1 MHLKS
6 LCIALLLPMAAVAA
20 ESGIVLDN
28 FDHSVRPQDDFY
40 RHVNGQWLKTTT
52 IPADKSNY
60 SSFSELSDRT
70 EKQLLEIIR
79 EAAAHGGAGEAQ
91 QVGDLYAS
99 FMDEAAVQDAGLGPL
114 QAYLFEIEKLSS
126 REQIPTLMGTLEWI
140 GAASLIETGVYAD
153 AKNPGFNTAYLVQ
166 GGLGLPDREYYL
178 SDSDKFKSVRKAYE
192 DYITRV
198 LGLAGTIE
206 ARKHARAILALETR
220 VAEKHWT
227 KVENRDA
234 QKTYNRRDVETINS
248 NTPGFDLAAWLATF
262 GVNDL
267 ETVVIQQPSYFE
279 ALGSLI
285 DSASLET
292 WREYFRLRLIDAYAP
307 FLSEDFVAAH
317 FQLHGRTIL
326 GIDSNKPRWKRGVDL
341 VEDKLGE
348 ALGKIYVEK
357 HFPARAK
364 VRMGEMVDNLI
375 EAYRQSINQLEWMG
389 EDTRQQALDKLDSFT
404 PKIGYPDRW
413 RDYSALPIEAD
424 DLVGNVIR
432 ANLFTNQYYVNKLG
446 KPVDPTEWFMT
457 PQTVNAYYN
466 PVANEIVFPA
476 AILQPPFFNLEA
488 DDAVN
493 YGGIGAV
500 IGHEIG
506 HGFDDQGSRFDGQG
520 RLRNWWTDEDRNNFE
535 ARTHQ
540 LITQYNAY
548 SPLPGYTVN
557 GELTIGENIGDLGGL
572 SIAAKAYHLSL
583 KGKPAPV
590 LDGYSGDQ
598 RLLIG
603 WAQIWRRLYRE
614 DALINRLKTDPHSPG
629 EYRCN
634 GIVSNVPEFYQA
646 FEVKP
651 GDAMYLPPDKRVQ
664 IW

>member
-1 MHLKS
+1 MRLKA
-6 LCIALLLPMAAVAA
+6 LCIAMLLPVAAMAA

-40 RHVNGQWLKTTT
+40 RHVNGKWLKTVE

-70 EKQLLEIIR
+70 EQQLLAIIKN
-79 EAAAHGGAGEAQ
+79 AATQSGEGEAQ

-99 FMDEAAVQDAGLGPL
+99 FMDEARVNAAGLAPL
-114 QAYLFEIEKLSS
+114 QPYLFEIEKLSS
-126 REQIPTLMGTLEWI
+126 SDQIPALMGTLEWI
-140 GAASLIETGVYAD
+140 GTASLIETGIYAD
-153 AKNPGFNTAYLVQ
+153 AKNPEYYTAYLVQ
-166 GGLGLPDREYYL
+166 GGLGLPDRDYYL
-178 SDSDKFKSVRKAYE
+178 SDSDKFKAVRQAYR
-192 DYITRV
+192 DYVTRV
-198 LGLAGTIE
+198 LSLAGTID
-206 ARKHARAILALETR
+206 AGAHADAILALETR
-220 VAEKHWT
+220 IAEKHWT
-227 KVENRDA
+227 KVESRDA
-234 QKTYNRRDVETINS
+234 QKTYNRREVKDINS
-248 NTPGFDLAAWLATF
+248 NTPGFDLSAWLATF
-262 GVNDL
+262 GVQDL

-279 ALGSLI
+279 ALGELVA
-285 DSASLET
+285 SASIET

-307 FLSEDFVAAH
+307 FLSDAFVDAH
-317 FQLHGRTIL
+317 FQLHGRAVL

-357 HFPARAK
+357 HFPPRAK
-364 VRMGEMVDNLI
+364 ARMAEMIDNLI
-375 EAYRQSINQLEWMG
+375 EAYRQSIENLEWMG
-389 EDTRQQALDKLDSFT
+389 EDTRKQALQKLASFT

-413 RDYSALPIEAD
+413 RDYSPLTIQAD

-432 ANLFTNQYYVNKLG
+432 ANLFTNQFYVNKLG
-446 KPVDPTEWFMT
+446 KRVDPTEWHMT

-476 AILQPPFFNLEA
+476 AILQPPFFNLNA

-520 RLRNWWTDEDRNNFE
+520 RLRNWWTEADRNNFE
-535 ARTHQ
+535 ARTGQ
-540 LITQYNAY
+540 LIKQYNGY
-548 SPLPGYTVN
+548 SPLPGYHVN

-572 SIAAKAYHLSL
+572 SIAAKAYRLSL
-583 KGKPAPV
+583 DGKPAPE
-590 LDGYSGDQ
+590 LDGYTGEQ

-646 FEVKP
+646 FDVKR
-651 GDAMYLPPDKRVQ
+651 GDAMYLPPEQRVE

>member
-1 MHLKS
+1 MHLKA
-6 LCIALLLPMAAVAA
+6 LCIALLLPLTAIAA

-70 EKQLLEIIR
+70 EQQLLDIIQESAR
-79 EAAAHGGAGEAQ
+79 KDATGEPQ

-99 FMDEAAVQDAGLGPL
+99 FMNEQHIEEAGLAPL
-114 QAYLFEIEKLSS
+114 QSTLFEIDKLSS
-126 REQIPTLMGTLEWI
+126 KAQLPELLGQLEWI
-140 GAASLIETGVYAD
+140 GVPGLMYAGVYAD
-153 AKNPGFNTAYLVQ
+153 AKNPEVYTLYIGQ

-178 SDSDKFKSVRKAYE
+178 ANSEKFKSVRKAYR
-192 DYITRV
+192 DYITRI
-198 LGLAGTIE
+198 LSLAGTID
-206 ARKHARAILALETR
+206 ARAKADAILALETR
-220 VAEKHWT
+220 IAEKHWT
-227 KVENRDA
+227 KVESRDA
-234 QKTYNRRDVETINS
+234 QKTFNRLELNSINE
-248 NTPGFDLAAWLATF
+248 NTPGFDFAAWLDTL
-262 GVNDL
+262 GTRNTT
-267 ETVVIQQPSYFE
+267 TVVVQQPSYFA
-279 ALGSLI
+279 ALGELV
-285 DSASLET
+285 DSADLDI
-292 WREYFRLRLIDAYAP
+292 WREYLRLRLMDAYAP
-307 FLSEDFVAAH
+307 YLSSDFVDAH
-317 FQLHGRTIL
+317 FLMHSRSVL
-326 GIDSNKPRWKRGVDL
+326 GIDSNKPRWKRGVAL

-348 ALGKIYVEK
+348 ALGKIYVEQ
-357 HFPARAK
+357 HFPPRAK
-364 VRMGEMVDNLI
+364 ARMSEMVDNLI
-375 EAYRQSINQLEWMG
+375 EAYRESIAKLEWMG
-389 EDTRQQALDKLDSFT
+389 EDTRKQALEKLDSFT
-404 PKIGYPDRW
+404 PKIGYPDKW
-413 RDYSALPIEAD
+413 RDYSALRIEAD
-424 DLVGNVIR
+424 DLVGNVMR
-432 ANLFTNQYYVNKLG
+432 ANVFTHQFYAKKIG
-446 KPVDPTEWFMT
+446 QPIDPTDWHMT

-476 AILQPPFFNLEA
+476 AILQPPFFDLDA

-506 HGFDDQGSRFDGQG
+506 HGFDDQGSRFDGDG
-520 RLRNWWTDEDRNNFE
+520 RLRNWWTETDRENFE

-540 LITQYNAY
+540 LIEQYNGY
-548 SPLPGYTVN
+548 SPLPGYHVN

-583 KGKPAPV
+583 GGKTPPT
-590 LDGYSGDQ
+590 LDGYTGDQ

-646 FEVKP
+646 FDVKAD
-651 GDAMYLPPDKRVQ
+651 DAMYLPPKQRVR

>member
-1 MHLKS
+1 VGKS
-6 LCIALLLPMAAVAA
+6 YAERYFPAENKAA
-20 ESGIVLDN
+20 
-28 FDHSVRPQDDFY
+28 
-40 RHVNGQWLKTTT
+40 
-52 IPADKSNY
+52 
-60 SSFSELSDRT
+60 
-70 EKQLLEIIR
+70 
-79 EAAAHGGAGEAQ
+79 
-91 QVGDLYAS
+91 
-99 FMDEAAVQDAGLGPL
+99 M
-114 QAYLFEIEKLSS
+114 
-126 REQIPTLMGTLEWI
+126 
-140 GAASLIETGVYAD
+140 
-153 AKNPGFNTAYLVQ
+153 
-166 GGLGLPDREYYL
+166 
-178 SDSDKFKSVRKAYE
+178 
-192 DYITRV
+192 
-198 LGLAGTIE
+198 
-206 ARKHARAILALETR
+206 
-220 VAEKHWT
+220 
-227 KVENRDA
+227 
-234 QKTYNRRDVETINS
+234 
-248 NTPGFDLAAWLATF
+248 
-262 GVNDL
+262 
-267 ETVVIQQPSYFE
+267 
-279 ALGSLI
+279 
-285 DSASLET
+285 
-292 WREYFRLRLIDAYAP
+292 
-307 FLSEDFVAAH
+307 
-317 FQLHGRTIL
+317 
-326 GIDSNKPRWKRGVDL
+326 VDL
-341 VEDKLGE
+341 VANLRTAVAQSIDDIEWMSDATKKE
-348 ALGKIYVEK
+348 AL
-357 HFPARAK
+357 A
-364 VRMGEMVDNLI
+364 
-375 EAYRQSINQLEWMG
+375 
-389 EDTRQQALDKLDSFT
+389 KLDSFD
-404 PKIGYPDRW
+404 PKIGY
-413 RDYSALPIEAD
+413 RDNLETYEGLAIAA
-424 DLVGNVIR
+424 
-432 ANLFTNQYYVNKLG
+432 ANPLANHMAAAEWGWEDSLSKLG
-446 KPVDPTEWFMT
+446 GPIDRTEWGML

-466 PVANEIVFPA
+466 STKNEIVFPA
-476 AILQPPFFNLEA
+476 GILQQPFYGASA
-488 DDAVN
+488 DPAVN

>member
-1 MHLKS
+1 MRLRA
-6 LCIALLLPMAAVAA
+6 LCIAMLLPAAALAA

-40 RHVNGQWLKTTT
+40 RHVNGQWLKRVE

-70 EKQLLEIIR
+70 EQQLLEIIKS
-79 EAAAHGGAGEAQ
+79 AAAQNGEGEAQ

-99 FMDEAAVQDAGLGPL
+99 FMDEARANTAGLAPL
-114 QAYLFEIEKLSS
+114 QPYLFEIEKLSS
-126 REQIPTLMGTLEWI
+126 TAQIPALMGTLEWI
-140 GAASLIETGVYAD
+140 GASSLIETGIYAD
-153 AKNPGFNTAYLVQ
+153 AKNPEYYTAYLVQ

-178 SDSDKFKSVRKAYE
+178 SDSDKFKTARQAYE

-198 LGLAGTIE
+198 LSLAGTIN
-206 ARKHARAILALETR
+206 ARQHAGAILALETR
-220 VAEKHWT
+220 IAQKHWT
-227 KVENRDA
+227 KVESRDA
-234 QKTYNRRDVETINS
+234 QKTYNRRDVEDINS
-248 NTPGFDLAAWLATF
+248 NTPGFDLNAWLATF
-262 GVNDL
+262 GVADL
-267 ETVVIQQPSYFE
+267 QSVVIQQPSYFQ
-279 ALGSLI
+279 ALGDLVS
-285 DSASLET
+285 SASLET

-307 FLSEDFVAAH
+307 YLSDGFVDAH
-317 FQLHGRTIL
+317 FQLHGRAIL

-348 ALGKIYVEK
+348 ALGKIYVEQ
-357 HFPARAK
+357 HFPPRAK
-364 VRMGEMVDNLI
+364 LRMAEMIDNLI
-375 EAYRQSINQLEWMG
+375 EAYRQSIQKLEWMG
-389 EDTRQQALDKLDSFT
+389 EDTRKQALEKLASFT

-413 RDYSALPIEAD
+413 RDYSALIIRPD
-424 DLVGNVIR
+424 DLVGNVMR
-432 ANLFTNQYYVNKLG
+432 ANLFTNQFYVNKLG
-446 KPVDPTEWFMT
+446 KRVDPTEWHMT

-476 AILQPPFFNLEA
+476 AILQPPFFNLDA

-520 RLRNWWTDEDRNNFE
+520 RLRNWWTEADRDNFE
-535 ARTHQ
+535 ARTGQ
-540 LITQYNAY
+540 LIKQYDGY
-548 SPLPGYTVN
+548 SPLPGYHVN

-572 SIAAKAYHLSL
+572 SIAAKAYQLSL
-583 KGKPAPV
+583 DGKPAPK
-590 LDGYSGDQ
+590 LDGYTGVQ

-634 GIVSNVPEFYQA
+634 GIVSNVPAFYDA
-646 FEVKP
+646 FEVKS
-651 GDAMYLPPDKRVQ
+651 GDAMYLPPEQRVE